1 MLGLFIRPL
10 STAIGLAF
18 VALPYAA
25 HADHMKVRIHND
37 TGVSLYGFTS
47 TNSGAKN
54 WGSDVLGNSTLP
66 SGSSMVLNFDNAK
79 GYCLFDF
86 KAVFEDGDVL
96 ERGGVNVCEITDFT
110 YE

>member
-1 MLGLFIRPL
+1 
-10 STAIGLAF
+10 
-18 VALPYAA
+18 
-25 HADHMKVRIHND
+25 
-37 TGVSLYGFTS
+37 
-47 TNSGAKN
+47 
-54 WGSDVLGNSTLP
+54 
-66 SGSSMVLNFDNAK
+66 MVLNFDNAK